1 MYIKFFQAC
10 DLQLARAASP
20 LRLSGRHVIDR
31 HRGFPRRVPSQS
43 LCQSVAVIANR
54 QARTRTRV
62 PTSGPAIFHLET
74 SCELR
79 ALAATCTTH
88 LAETGSS
95 AHLTARPLPTV
106 RRPAEVEG
114 VVGICI
120 HCVALTDG
128 PAAAASWSLVGGL
141 LYYDP
146 SVRRLFFY
154 FVYSYYSPSSIITL
168 FYSPS
173 STDSAA
179 SRACFSK
186 YY

>member
-31 HRGFPRRVPSQS
+31 HRGFSPGVFRHS
-43 LCQSVAVIANR
+43 LSVQSVAVIANR

-173 STDSAA
+173 FLD
-179 SRACFSK
+179 R
-186 YY
+186 